1 MSVFWS
7 NLSYEI
13 KNNAVY
19 SICLFIADSVYIYIY
34 IVQAYSLSAMN
45 DKENSTCS

>member
-19 SICLFIADSVYIYIY
+19 SICLFIADSVYSSGLLF
-34 IVQAYSLSAMN
+34 VGH
-45 DKENSTCS
+45 E